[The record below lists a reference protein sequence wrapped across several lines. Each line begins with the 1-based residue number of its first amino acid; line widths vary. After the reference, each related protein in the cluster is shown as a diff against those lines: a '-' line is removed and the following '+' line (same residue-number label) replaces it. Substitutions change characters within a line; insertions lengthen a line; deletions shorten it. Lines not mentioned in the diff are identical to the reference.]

1 MSFEPV
7 VDPGDVDGGLVAH
20 GELVVADGQG
30 SVVLEVTEAAFHGAA
45 VLVRHGVEGRRR
57 PPREPLARR
66 WAAWSAVTGIVVR
79 MRWARSQARSACEE

>member
-1 MSFEPV
+1 MNAVLEGLLCMSFEPV

-45 VLVRHGVEGRRR
+45 VLVRHGVEGRR
-57 PPREPLARR
+57 AST
-66 WAAWSAVTGIVVR
+66 A
-79 MRWARSQARSACEE
+79 